1 MRVVLD
7 SGQEGE
13 WSKALSLDAVG
24 SEGVFQSVDSI
35 TQWEYQVRSKFTLK
49 LMNYSFLIAILMIV

>member
-35 TQWEYQVRSKFTLK
+35 TQWEYQVRSKFTPK
-49 LMNYSFLIAILMIV
+49 LMSLFLVIPFDI